1 LDAGDTLVA
10 STMTDANGQ
19 YSFSLAPGNYIIVEE
34 LRSGWLQSEPTTD
47 VNGGTQGRAENG
59 YAISLGSGEEHTD
72 NDFGNYRL
80 ATKSGIKYEDVNRS
94 GDYEPGTDTL
104 LENWTIYAYNDDG
117 TTPGELDAGDTLV
130 ASTMTDANG
139 QYSFSLAPGNYI
151 IVEELRSGWL
161 QSEPTTDVNG
171 GTQGRAEN
179 GYAISLVSGEE
190 HTDNDF
196 GNYRRRVIVIGED
209 KNPHTPQTV
218 RVIDQVT
225 GDVLAQFAPYGN
237 TFQGGVR
244 VATGDLTGD
253 GVDEI
258 VTAPGWSIVAEIRV
272 YTQDGI
278 LLTSFQPYG
287 PTFNG
292 GVHVAVADVDGD
304 GLNDIITV
312 PSWGPAEVKVF
323 RNVLVGGVPTF
334 DAANPYRHFLAF
346 PASFIG
352 GAVVAAADMG
362 STPLPNGPF
371 DNTQLDQ
378 RAEIVVGSGA
388 GMQTTV
394 KVFDVSGL
402 ATLTPSAMP
411 TAAGSFTPFSTATT
425 IFRGGVFI
433 DVVKINADPIPDIV
447 VGAGVLG
454 GSLVDVWA
462 WDNTS
467 SAMLSSLS
475 ANGLG
480 FEAFDGPSRNAPVR
494 VAGLDTNGDDIADA
508 ILAVQ
513 GPGGTSGQIRVFN
526 ITNVSPLE
534 VALPFT
540 TVPGGFAGAYFHPY
554 FVATISDSSPVLP
567 EASGEGGILHAY
579 AHPYDVNGD
588 DRVTPV
594 DVLLLINYIN
604 GNPDGHVTPLNV
616 LVVINYINSDLQGPA
631 GEGES
636 VTTATSASEIPVVS
650 AGFALPA
657 IESHWVDAEPSA
669 FASPVGQVDNDLPG
683 VWSMP
688 DTGAG
693 SLPERGLLT
702 RALDREQSEDL
713 DTDLLELDSMLDDIV
728 LDIARSWNPSA

>member
-1 LDAGDTLVA
+1 LEGWTIVLVGTDGMGNAVSDSTL
-10 STMTDANGQ
+10 TDSNGE
-19 YSFSLAPGNYIIVEE
+19 YEFTELAPGTYTISEQLQV
-34 LRSGWLQSEPTTD
+34 GWTQTA
-47 VNGGTQGRAENG
+47 GGTTFTLDSGQEVVA
-59 YAISLGSGEEHTD
+59 YLGQADPLLPGQTEVLTAGLAL
-72 NDFGNYRL
+72 GNH
-80 ATKSGIKYEDVNRS
+80 
-94 GDYEPGTDTL
+94 
-104 LENWTIYAYNDDG
+104 
-117 TTPGELDAGDTLV
+117 
-130 ASTMTDANG
+130 
-139 QYSFSLAPGNYI
+139 F
-151 IVEELRSGWL
+151 
-161 QSEPTTDVNG
+161 
-171 GTQGRAEN
+171 
-179 GYAISLVSGEE
+179 
-190 HTDNDF
+190 
-196 GNYRRRVIVIGED
+196 RRVIVIGED

-244 VATGDLTGD
+244 IATGDLTGD

-258 VTAPGWSIVAEIRV
+258 VTAPGWSIVAEIHV

-312 PSWGPAEVKVF
+312 PNWGPAEVKVF

-362 STPLPNGPF
+362 STPVINGPF
-371 DNTQLDQ
+371 DNTQRDQ
-378 RAEIVVGSGA
+378 QAEIVVGSGA

-394 KVFDVSGL
+394 KVFDVSSL
-402 ATLTPSAMP
+402 ATLTPGVMP

-425 IFRGGVFI
+425 VYRGGVFL
-433 DVVKINADPIPDIV
+433 DVARINADPIPDII

-480 FEAFDGPSRNAPVR
+480 FEAFDGPSRNSPVR

-513 GPGGTSGQIRVFN
+513 GPGGTTGQIRVFN

-540 TVPGGFAGAYFHPY
+540 TVPGGFADAYFHPY
-554 FVATISDSSPVLP
+554 FIATISDSSPVLP

-594 DVLLLINYIN
+594 DVLILINYIN

-616 LVVINYINSDLQGPA
+616 LVVINYINSELQGPA

-636 VTTATSASEIPVVS
+636 VTMATSTSEIPVVS

-657 IESHWVDAEPSA
+657 MESHWVDAEPSA
-669 FASPVGQVDNDLPG
+669 FASSVGQVDNGLPG

-693 SLPERGLLT
+693 SLPERGLVT
-702 RALDREQSEDL
+702 QARDRDRSVDL
-713 DTDLLELDSMLDDIV
+713 DTDLFELDSMLDDMV
-728 LDIARSWNPSA
+728 LDIARSWNRSA

>member
-1 LDAGDTLVA
+1 L
-10 STMTDANGQ
+10 TDSNGE
-19 YSFSLAPGNYIIVEE
+19 YEFTELAPGTYTISEQLQV
-34 LRSGWLQSEPTTD
+34 GWTQTA
-47 VNGGTQGRAENG
+47 GGTTFTLDSGQEVVA
-59 YAISLGSGEEHTD
+59 YLGQADPLLDGQIEVLID
-72 NDFGNYRL
+72 GLAFGNFLQTSIHGYKFHDLNGNGLDDGEPRL
-80 ATKSGIKYEDVNRS
+80 EGWTIVLV
-94 GDYEPGTDTL
+94 GTDGMGNAVSDSTL
-104 LENWTIYAYNDDG
+104 TDSN
-117 TTPGELDAGDTLV
+117 GEYEFTE
-130 ASTMTDANG
+130 
-139 QYSFSLAPGNYI
+139 LAPGTYTI
-151 IVEELRSGWL
+151 SEQLQVGWT
-161 QSEPTTDVNG
+161 QTAG
-171 GTQGRAEN
+171 GTTFT
-179 GYAISLVSGEE
+179 LDSGQEVVAYLGQADPLLPGQTE
-190 HTDNDF
+190 VLTAGLAL
-196 GNYRRRVIVIGED
+196 GNHFRRVIVIGED

-244 VATGDLTGD
+244 IATGDLTGD

-258 VTAPGWSIVAEIRV
+258 VTAPGWSIVAEIHV

-312 PSWGPAEVKVF
+312 PNWGPAEVKVF

-362 STPLPNGPF
+362 STPVINGPF
-371 DNTQLDQ
+371 DNTQRDQ
-378 RAEIVVGSGA
+378 QAEIVVGSGA

-394 KVFDVSGL
+394 KVFDVSSL
-402 ATLTPSAMP
+402 ATLTPGVMP

-425 IFRGGVFI
+425 VYRGGVFL
-433 DVVKINADPIPDIV
+433 DVARINADPIPDII

-480 FEAFDGPSRNAPVR
+480 FEAFDGPSRNSPVR

-513 GPGGTSGQIRVFN
+513 GPGGTTGQIRVFN

-540 TVPGGFAGAYFHPY
+540 TVPGGFADAYFHPY
-554 FVATISDSSPVLP
+554 FIATISDSSPVLP

-594 DVLLLINYIN
+594 DVLILINYIN

-616 LVVINYINSDLQGPA
+616 LVVINYINSELQGPA

-636 VTTATSASEIPVVS
+636 VTMATSTSEIPVVS

-657 IESHWVDAEPSA
+657 MESHWVDAEPSA
-669 FASPVGQVDNDLPG
+669 FASSVGQVDNGLPG

-693 SLPERGLLT
+693 SLPERGLVT
-702 RALDREQSEDL
+702 QARDRDRSVDL
-713 DTDLLELDSMLDDIV
+713 DTDLFELDSMLDDMV
-728 LDIARSWNPSA
+728 LDIARSWNRSA